1 MKSKRAIMSLALSAL
16 LALTL
21 VASLRKRNARVAVRK
36 G

>member
-1 MKSKRAIMSLALSAL
+1 MKSKRVIMSLAFSAL

-36 G
+36 R